1 MDLEIESSVGE
12 HDLAEVLLEVAERGG
27 ELAAGENEALG
38 NLGARDLVDVRQRG
52 LLLPK
57 RRRGYPRTAAPPLPR
72 PGPWLAH
79 DRSVGRNTK
88 GPAKTKW
95 RRCSPSRRRQER
107 KTKTGG
113 RLREKGTGER
123 NRYEEEG

>member
-1 MDLEIESSVGE
+1 MS
-12 HDLAEVLLEVAERGG
+12 ERGW
-27 ELAAGENEALG
+27 ELAPGEDETLG
-38 NLGARDLVDVRQRG
+38 DLGASDLVDVRQRRQ
-52 LLLPK
+52 LLPK
-57 RRRGYPRTAAPPLPR
+57 RRCGDPRPAPPLLPR
-72 PGPWLAH
+72 PGPWVAH